1 MLLSV
6 PPLKCDDGTRDEYR
20 LTKFSRSNQ
29 SNCYNQRP
37 IVFKDE
43 RVEAGQVLADG
54 PSTKNGEIA
63 LGKNPLIGFMTWEGY
78 NYEDAVL
85 LSERLVQEDVYTSIH
100 IEEYAA
106 ESRDTKLGPEEI
118 TRDVP
123 GVGDEALKDLDDR
136 GIIRIGAEVRAGD
149 ILVGKVTPKGETE
162 LTSEER
168 LLRAIFG
175 EKAREVRDT
184 SLKLPH
190 GAYGIVVDT
199 KVFNRQN
206 SDELAP
212 GVNQVVRIY
221 IAQKRKISV
230 GDKMAGR
237 HGNKGVVSR
246 VLPVE
251 DMPFLP
257 NGRPLDIV
265 LNPLGVPSRMN
276 IGQVLETHLSL
287 AAKALGFN
295 ISTPVFDGASES
307 DILDTLDLANDYV
320 NMEWDEFYEKYKDSL
335 REDVMDYLGTHLE
348 HRELWKGVPIR
359 RDGKVRLRD
368 GRTGEYFDSP
378 VTIGH
383 MHYLKL
389 HHLVDD
395 KIHARSTGPYSLVTQ
410 QPLGGKA
417 QFGGQRFGEM
427 EVWALEA
434 YGAAYTLQ
442 EILTVK
448 SDDVVGRVKTYE
460 AIIKGENI
468 PEPGVPESFKVLLK
482 ELQALALDV
491 RVLDADNNEVEI
503 KESTEYGNTDFR
515 SIMEDGG
522 KRHYSEE
529 EFQRNG
535 STIQEVKNGEIAD
548 VDMDAS
554 NADDFDKDDM
564 DGSFGSDGFDAD
576 DFDDLGDSD
585 N

>member
-1 MLLSV
+1 M
-6 PPLKCDDGTRDEYR
+6 
-20 LTKFSRSNQ
+20 
-29 SNCYNQRP
+29 
-37 IVFKDE
+37 I
-43 RVEAGQVLADG
+43 ADG
-54 PSTKNGEIA
+54 PSTSNGEMA

-85 LSERLVQEDVYTSIH
+85 LSERLVQDDVYTSIH
-100 IEEYAA
+100 IEEYEA
-106 ESRDTKLGPEEI
+106 EARDTKLGPEEI
-118 TRDVP
+118 TRDIP
-123 GVGDEALKDLDDR
+123 GVGDDALKDLDDR

-162 LTSEER
+162 LTAEER

-184 SLKLPH
+184 SLKVPH
-190 GAYGIVVDT
+190 GEYGIVVDA
-199 KVFNRQN
+199 KVFTRENG
-206 SDELAP
+206 DELSP
-212 GVNQVVRIY
+212 GVNQAVRIY

-276 IGQVLETHLSL
+276 IGQVLEIHLSL

-295 ISTPVFDGASES
+295 IATPVFDGANEI
-307 DILDTLDLANDYV
+307 DIMDTLDLANDYV
-320 NMEWDEFYEKYKDSL
+320 NLEWEEFEKKHGAEL
-335 REDVMDYLGTHLE
+335 LPEVLQYLSDNRE
-348 HRELWKGVPIR
+348 HRKLWKGVPLS

-434 YGAAYTLQ
+434 YGASYTLQ

-460 AIIKGENI
+460 AIIKGDNI
-468 PEPGVPESFKVLLK
+468 PEPGIPESFKVLLK
-482 ELQALALDV
+482 ELQSLGLDV
-491 RVLDADNNEVEI
+491 RVLREDQTEVEI
-503 KESTEYGNTDFR
+503 METIDYGETDLHSIIEGDRRYNSENESYGEHGFSQQEFAGEELVDVE
-515 SIMEDGG
+515 ED
-522 KRHYSEE
+522 
-529 EFQRNG
+529 EFD
-535 STIQEVKNGEIAD
+535 EP
-548 VDMDAS
+548 
-554 NADDFDKDDM
+554 DDI
-564 DGSFGSDGFDAD
+564 
-576 DFDDLGDSD
+576 DFDDMLDEE
-585 N
+585 

>member
-1 MLLSV
+1 
-6 PPLKCDDGTRDEYR
+6 
-20 LTKFSRSNQ
+20 
-29 SNCYNQRP
+29 
-37 IVFKDE
+37 
-43 RVEAGQVLADG
+43 
-54 PSTKNGEIA
+54 
-63 LGKNPLIGFMTWEGY
+63 
-78 NYEDAVL
+78 
-85 LSERLVQEDVYTSIH
+85 
-100 IEEYAA
+100 
-106 ESRDTKLGPEEI
+106 
-118 TRDVP
+118 
-123 GVGDEALKDLDDR
+123 
-136 GIIRIGAEVRAGD
+136 
-149 ILVGKVTPKGETE
+149 
-162 LTSEER
+162 
-168 LLRAIFG
+168 
-175 EKAREVRDT
+175 
-184 SLKLPH
+184 
-190 GAYGIVVDT
+190 
-199 KVFNRQN
+199 
-206 SDELAP
+206 
-212 GVNQVVRIY
+212 
-221 IAQKRKISV
+221 
-230 GDKMAGR
+230 
-237 HGNKGVVSR
+237 
-246 VLPVE
+246 
-251 DMPFLP
+251 
-257 NGRPLDIV
+257 
-265 LNPLGVPSRMN
+265 
-276 IGQVLETHLSL
+276 
-287 AAKALGFN
+287 
-295 ISTPVFDGASES
+295 
-307 DILDTLDLANDYV
+307 
-320 NMEWDEFYEKYKDSL
+320 
-335 REDVMDYLGTHLE
+335 MDYLGTHLE

-564 DGSFGSDGFDAD
+564 DGSFESDGFDAD